1 MGKSVTVE
9 IDEATYRELEQV
21 AQERGAKLEEALAEA
36 IEAYLEQRKAC
47 VNDPFFQIGK
57 AGCSGL
63 GDLAEAHDKYL
74 YGTEDDQLP
83 SISQRRSEGAR
94 S

>member
-1 MGKSVTVE
+1 MGKSMTVE
-9 IDEATYRELEQV
+9 IDEASYQEIKRL
-21 AQERGAKLEEALAEA
+21 AQERGLKMEETMAELLK
-36 IEAYLEQRKAC
+36 AYLEQRKAY

-74 YGTEDDQLP
+74 YGSESEDG
-83 SISQRRSEGAR
+83 R
-94 S
+94 

>member
-9 IDEATYRELEQV
+9 IDEAIYQGLERLV
-21 AQERGAKLEEALAEA
+21 QERGARLEEALAEA
-36 IEAYLEQRKAC
+36 IKTYLEQRKAY

-63 GDLAEAHDKYL
+63 EDLAEAHDQYL
-74 YGTEDDQLP
+74 YGTKDN
-83 SISQRRSEGAR
+83 R
-94 S
+94 